1 MLEFEQDFY
10 IGSFDIDTPNKEID
24 TLFSEILK
32 EREEQTSG
40 YYALPFEN
48 RALQDCE
55 EFIQSRK
62 KVLKKLKNLVVIGI
76 GGSSLGLKAVDCL
89 LRYKPLKKDTQ
100 QNITF
105 RRPNIIFLEHT
116 DALEIPHSLKNCKL
130 KNTLF
135 IAISKSGTTIETSS
149 LLKYVIDR
157 FGLLDSK
164 KAKKHL
170 AIITDTNSAL
180 EHFAKDENI
189 ACITIAPSVG
199 GRFSVLSAIGI
210 LPLTLLGYDTCALL
224 QGAQKFMELFF
235 TRKEEHILYKA
246 LFLAKNHT
254 KYPMTVLF
262 SYSSIFKEF
271 NAWFVQLWGE
281 SLGKIDKQGN
291 NVGLSPIGL
300 IGSIDQHSFLQLIV
314 QGCADKSVSFLSL
327 APDSMPK
334 DTPMIPQLSLT
345 HLQSTDFVNGTKFAE
360 LLDKQRCATLKTLQA
375 QNIPVD
381 SIELQYLDEMS
392 VGELIAYFELL
403 TSATGCALQINTY
416 DQPGVEFG
424 KKRLRKMFK

>member
-1 MLEFEQDFY
+1 MLTFKQDFY
-10 IGSFDIDTPNKEID
+10 TDSFDMDNPSNEIEA
-24 TLFSEILK
+24 LFNEIMQ
-32 EREEQTSG
+32 ERDEQISG
-40 YYALPFEN
+40 YYALPFTN

-62 KVLKKLKNLVVIGI
+62 KILKRLKNLVIVGI
-76 GGSSLGLKAVDCL
+76 GGSSLGLKAIDCL
-89 LRYKPLKKDTQ
+89 LRHSPH
-100 QNITF
+100 IT
-105 RRPNIIFLEHT
+105 RTTTTRPNLIFLEHT
-116 DALEIPHSLKNCKL
+116 DALEIPNALKNCKL

-135 IAISKSGTTIETSS
+135 IVISKSGTTIETSS
-149 LLKYVIDR
+149 LLKYVIER
-157 FGLLDSK
+157 FALLDSK

-170 AIITDTNSAL
+170 AIITDTDSAL
-180 EHFAKDENI
+180 EHFAREENI
-189 ACITIAPSVG
+189 TYITIESNVG
-199 GRFSVLSAIGI
+199 GRFSVLSAVGI

-224 QGAQKFMELFF
+224 QGAQTFMELFF

-281 SLGKIDKQGN
+281 SLGKVDKQGN

-314 QGCADKSVSFLSL
+314 QGRADKSVSFLSL
-327 APDSMPK
+327 CPYCMPK
-334 DTPMIPQLSLT
+334 DTPIIPNMSLA
-345 HLQSTDFVNGTKFAE
+345 HLQSTDFINGTKFAE
-360 LLDKQRCATLKTLQA
+360 LLDKQRCATLATLQA
-375 QNIPVD
+375 QKIPTD
-381 SIELQYLDEMS
+381 CIELESLDEMN
-392 VGELIAYFELL
+392 VGELIAYFMLL
-403 TSATGCALQINTY
+403 TSATGCALKIHTY

-424 KKRLRKMFK
+424 KQRLRKMFQ

>member
-10 IGSFDIDTPNKEID
+10 IGSFDIDTPNKQIE
-24 TLFSEILK
+24 TLFAKILQ
-32 EREEQTSG
+32 EQEDQASG
-40 YYALPFEN
+40 YYALPFSN

-62 KVLKKLKNLVVIGI
+62 KILKNLKNLVIIGI
-76 GGSSLGLKAVDCL
+76 GGSSLGLKAIDCL
-89 LRYKPLKKDTQ
+89 LRHKPHKNTHQHHDS
-100 QNITF
+100 
-105 RRPNIIFLEHT
+105 RPNLIFLEHT
-116 DALEIPHSLKNCKL
+116 DALIIPHLLANCKR

-149 LLKYVIDR
+149 LLKYVINE
-157 FGLLDSK
+157 FNLLESHK
-164 KAKKHL
+164 TKKHL
-170 AIITDTNSAL
+170 AIITDVDSAL
-180 EHFAKDENI
+180 AHFAKEKDI
-189 ACITIAPSVG
+189 AHITIAPNIG
-199 GRFSVLSAIGI
+199 GRFSVLSAVGI
-210 LPLTLLGYDTCALL
+210 LPLRLLGYDTYALL
-224 QGAQKFMELFF
+224 QGAQSFMELFF
-235 TRKEEHILYKA
+235 ARKEEHILYKA
-246 LFLAKNHT
+246 LFLAKNHIQ
-254 KYPMTVLF
+254 YPMSVLF

-314 QGCADKSVSFLSL
+314 QGRADKSVSFLSL
-327 APDSMPK
+327 SPHAIPK
-334 DTPMIPQLSLT
+334 DSPEIPNLSLP
-345 HLQSTDFVNGTKFAE
+345 HLQSTDFINKVKFCE
-360 LLDKQRCATLKTLQA
+360 LLEKQKCATLETLQA

-381 SIELQYLDEMS
+381 SIELESLDEAS
-392 VGELIAYFELL
+392 VGGLIAYFELL
-403 TSATGCALQINTY
+403 TSATGCALEINTY